1 MRGLS
6 EFTLRKPA
14 IKKRPSLVAVT
25 AVFGYSHEVCTD
37 PIARATPCVS
47 LTLFLFVF
55 VTSVEFVI
63 VICRFV
69 AVWHAV

>member
-14 IKKRPSLVAVT
+14 FKKPPSLVPVT
-25 AVFGYSHEVCTD
+25 AVFGHSYEVCTD
-37 PIARATPCVS
+37 PIARAAPCVS

-63 VICRFV
+63 VICHFG